1 MVWVLESW
9 VLHFLSSKRLLL
21 RPQDPATLAG
31 TQCSVQRGG
40 RSVVS
45 FGAKESER
53 FLRNPGSWGG
63 RHHKGVPRSGGGG
76 VLPERRGK
84 RRRPE
89 FEKQTSAF
97 PLPSLS
103 PSRSPSVSFSFSPS
117 GSLRVSSLL
126 FTLYPSSG
134 SAAPAPPRAVRGC
147 LPRVRRTELGD
158 LGAGDSL
165 GLEKRK
171 AKKPRPLNKQGF
183 VAAAL

>member
-1 MVWVLESW
+1 MWCLESW

-40 RSVVS
+40 PVS
-45 FGAKESER
+45 RVLQRKGKRTLPPESGV
-53 FLRNPGSWGG
+53 LGG

-76 VLPERRGK
+76 VLPERREK

-126 FTLYPSSG
+126 STLYPSSG
-134 SAAPAPPRAVRGC
+134 SAAPAPPRVVRGC
-147 LPRVRRTELGD
+147 LPRVCRTELGD
-158 LGAGDSL
+158 LGTGDSF

-183 VAAAL
+183 VTAAL